1 MRHFLMLSLGL
12 SLLSACTD
20 TGKEDEDEYVDE
32 SDADTDADADSDA
45 DADADADADS
55 DADADTDYEPVNAVL
70 TQDDADRLLVELGY
84 TTTTTLRGTAIVD
97 VEAGTIEGEV
107 TYDTTYD
114 GAVECDV
121 SSLFTGSTNPDF
133 TGACADCDFVFGID
147 EAVLDMGA
155 STSSCYAN
163 PQLTYV
169 ADEVVVDLGFAYQA
183 EYVYAGYYGD
193 YVYTGL
199 VGSIFTV
206 DYSAYG
212 YGVYGPY
219 TRFSIFTSETDPTY
233 SSGSSSFDGTTLT
246 WSLDDEYAYYYS
258 SEIFY
263 TYCESS
269 YYGSAYT
276 ASYLEGTNYGG
287 NAYYGSVDCA
297 SELTDV
303 WSVDA
308 TLGQTLR
315 VSMDTVS
322 ADTTFDGRLMV
333 NGPDTCTLI
342 SADDA
347 FACTFEPEA
356 YACPSAVI
364 PIEADGTYEVVVWAF
379 GYCAGETADYKLELR
394 LD

>member
-20 TGKEDEDEYVDE
+20 TGKEDEDEDVDE

-121 SSLFTGSTNPDF
+121 ASLFTGSTNPDF

-169 ADEVVVDLGFAYQA
+169 ADEVVVDLGFAYGQRN
-183 EYVYAGYYGD
+183 ED
-193 YVYTGL
+193 GL
-199 VGSIFTV
+199 QRSAAYIASWLEVLKSDSRAIFTAAAKAQAAA
-206 DYSAYG
+206 DWLHGQQA
-212 YGVYGPY
+212 GP
-219 TRFSIFTSETDPTY
+219 RRS
-233 SSGSSSFDGTTLT
+233 
-246 WSLDDEYAYYYS
+246 
-258 SEIFY
+258 
-263 TYCESS
+263 
-269 YYGSAYT
+269 
-276 ASYLEGTNYGG
+276 
-287 NAYYGSVDCA
+287 
-297 SELTDV
+297 DV
-303 WSVDA
+303 
-308 TLGQTLR
+308 GQT
-315 VSMDTVS
+315 
-322 ADTTFDGRLMV
+322 DGEAE
-333 NGPDTCTLI
+333 PSC
-342 SADDA
+342 DDA
-347 FACTFEPEA
+347 PAA
-356 YACPSAVI
+356 AV
-364 PIEADGTYEVVVWAF
+364 
-379 GYCAGETADYKLELR
+379 TADAA
-394 LD
+394 